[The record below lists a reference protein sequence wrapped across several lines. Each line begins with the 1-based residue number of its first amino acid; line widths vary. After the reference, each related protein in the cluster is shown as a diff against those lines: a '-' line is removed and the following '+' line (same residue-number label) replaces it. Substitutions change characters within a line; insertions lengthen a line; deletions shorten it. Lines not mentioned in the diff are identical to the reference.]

1 MRNKVEDERKERITL
16 SGVGDG
22 GGDYHQ
28 LDGSQCL
35 LLNVMITQMQQ
46 LLNRNNEELYRRI
59 EGLEHQM
66 NPNVGRPYGGNRR
79 KFKDVFP
86 NAIPHGLPLSR
97 GIEHQFDLL
106 LGASLLN
113 RPGYKTNPQETQHKD
128 AHAKVEYVKRL
139 YDQVKVQ
146 FAKKNESY
154 AKQANKN
161 RKEEVL
167 EPDDDPEHL
176 RANVF
181 QEGANDENPKT
192 AQI

>member
-1 MRNKVEDERKERITL
+1 M
-16 SGVGDG
+16 
-22 GGDYHQ
+22 
-28 LDGSQCL
+28 
-35 LLNVMITQMQQ
+35 
-46 LLNRNNEELYRRI
+46 
-59 EGLEHQM
+59 
-66 NPNVGRPYGGNRR
+66 
-79 KFKDVFP
+79 
-86 NAIPHGLPLSR
+86 
-97 GIEHQFDLL
+97 
-106 LGASLLN
+106 
-113 RPGYKTNPQETQHKD
+113 
-128 AHAKVEYVKRL
+128 
-139 YDQVKVQ
+139 KVQ